1 MTAIK
6 PPAAPVAEAGN
17 KGAAA
22 IASEQLLQGRR
33 QVEISHNG
41 RIYRLQATKQGK
53 LILTK

>member
-1 MTAIK
+1 MSAPK
-6 PPAAPVAEAGN
+6 PPAAPVAEAG
-17 KGAAA
+17 KVTAV

>member
-17 KGAAA
+17 KGAAV
-22 IASEQLLQGRR
+22 IASEQLLQGRK